1 MQRNTIMQTALEVL
15 ERGGTLLYP
24 TEMGWAIGCDATR
37 EAAVARICTLQN
49 QPGPRSLYCLVGTD
63 RQLEQL
69 IPQFPEVAWDLID
82 LSEKPLVIVYDH
94 PKGVAPNLVS
104 AENTLGVCLT
114 SHSFCRDLL
123 RRLRKPLV
131 CAPPQLRGAPAPRQF
146 SEIDPAI
153 LNAVDYVVPL
163 EQESLKS
170 TPPTLIQ
177 LKADGQVRVIRP

>member
-1 MQRNTIMQTALEVL
+1 MQMQPIVQKALEVV
-15 ERGGTLLYP
+15 EQGGILLYP
-24 TEMGWAIGCDATR
+24 TEMGWAIGCDATQP
-37 EAAVARICTLQN
+37 AAVSQICSLKNTSD
-49 QPGPRSLYCLVGTD
+49 PRSMYCLVGTD

-82 LSEKPLVIVYDH
+82 LSEKPLIIVYDH

-104 AENTLGVCLT
+104 EGNTLGICLT
-114 SHSFCRDLL
+114 SHPFCRELL
-123 RRLRKPLV
+123 RRLRRPLA
-131 CAPPQLRGAPAPRQF
+131 CTPPHLRGAAAPGRF
-146 SEIDPAI
+146 SEIAPAI

>member
-1 MQRNTIMQTALEVL
+1 MQLNTILQTALEVVAQ
-15 ERGGTLLYP
+15 GGTLLFP
-24 TEMGWAIGCDATR
+24 TEMGWGIGGDATQ
-37 EAAVARICTLQN
+37 EAAVSRICSIKN
-49 QPGPRSLYCLVGTD
+49 QSDPRSLYGLVGTD

-69 IPQFPEVAWDLID
+69 IPRFPEVAWDLIE

-104 AENTLGVCLT
+104 DENTLGVCLT
-114 SHSFCRDLL
+114 SHPFCRELL

-131 CAPPQLRGAPAPRQF
+131 FTPPHLRGAAAPRRF

-163 EQESLKS
+163 EQESLRS

>member
-1 MQRNTIMQTALEVL
+1 MKKILENALSVL
-15 ERGGTLLYP
+15 EAGGTILYP
-24 TEMGWAIGCDATR
+24 TETGWGIGCDATQ
-37 EAAVARICTLQN
+37 EAAVSRTCSIKN
-49 QPGPRSLYCLVGTD
+49 QSGPRSLYCLVGTD

-82 LSEKPLVIVYDH
+82 LSEKPLVIIYDH

-104 AENTLGVCLT
+104 EENTLGVCLT
-114 SHSFCRDLL
+114 SHPFCRELL
-123 RRLRKPLV
+123 RRLRRPLV
-131 CAPPQLRGAPAPRQF
+131 FAPPHLRGAPAPGQF

-170 TPPTLIQ
+170 KPPTLIK